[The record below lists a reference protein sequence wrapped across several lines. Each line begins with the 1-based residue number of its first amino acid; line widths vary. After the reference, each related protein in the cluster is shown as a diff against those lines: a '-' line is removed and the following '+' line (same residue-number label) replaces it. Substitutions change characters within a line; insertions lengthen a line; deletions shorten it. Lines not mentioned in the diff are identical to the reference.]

1 MARKVSTRQSN
12 APIPVVI
19 GAGITEQWYFYH
31 LHDILNVQ
39 LRIRPR
45 YFGSEDIHQLD
56 KKISQVVNE
65 GATAICVFDADT
77 AQVDEVQ
84 RQRIA
89 ALKAKYAGKKNVIL
103 CDSLPSIEFWFLIH
117 YLDTSPL
124 ARAEWMRFYG
134 RLFGVGANADS
145 LFTQVLNNYQSLCD
159 LAARTP
165 LRPKVMLDTKSG
177 SAWYVAGGNSTIG
190 QMIADAGGTYIFAE
204 NKNSGSV
211 PLSFETVFEKAK
223 DADVWLLK
231 NSSTNRLTYKLLES
245 DFKQY
250 SSFKPFKERNIW
262 ACDVYQVPYFE
273 LTAFHPEILLA
284 DFMAIF
290 HPELSHAR
298 TFYHPLDE

>member
-56 KKISQVVNE
+56 KKIAQVINE

-89 ALKAKYAGKKNVIL
+89 SLKAKYAGKKNVIL

-117 YLDTSPL
+117 YIDTNKHFPNAHAAERELRSFIAQYASEFSNLLPQAIEEYLDD
-124 ARAEWMRFYG
+124 
-134 RLFGVGANADS
+134 N
-145 LFTQVLNNYQSLCD
+145 
-159 LAARTP
+159 
-165 LRPKVMLDTKSG
+165 LRPDLQEQREKILEQIDLLEI
-177 SAWYVAGGNSTIG
+177 STIDILKALVDEVNIHG
-190 QMIADAGGTYIFAE
+190 SLPETPCLNIPVAKFA
-204 NKNSGSV
+204 
-211 PLSFETVFEKAK
+211 
-223 DADVWLLK
+223 
-231 NSSTNRLTYKLLES
+231 Y
-245 DFKQY
+245 
-250 SSFKPFKERNIW
+250 
-262 ACDVYQVPYFE
+262 
-273 LTAFHPEILLA
+273 
-284 DFMAIF
+284 
-290 HPELSHAR
+290 
-298 TFYHPLDE
+298 